1 MAFLYPDTGLPPFF
15 MYPRFLLET
24 DLSDTARLVY
34 ILLLDR
40 ARLSQTNPQWQDETG
55 RVFVYYTIPHLAEA
69 SGRGQTGVKAA
80 LGQLEEAGL
89 ILRKRQGMGNPSRIY
104 IRIPSE
110 NRPAIRPENRPT
122 IRPENR
128 PTIPSENRPAIR
140 SEKTQVT
147 VGKPTPNHNK
157 RNNKKINNYII
168 KGLDYSYEE
177 GESL

>member
-40 ARLSQTNPQWQDETG
+40 ARLSQTNAQWQDETG
-55 RVFVYYTIPHLAEA
+55 RVFVYYTITEL
-69 SGRGQTGVKAA
+69 GRGLGKTSVTVKTA
-80 LGQLEEAGL
+80 LRQLEEAGL
-89 ILRKRQGMGNPSRIY
+89 ILRRSQKQGTPSRIY
-104 IRIPSE
+104 VAFPEGTRKE
-110 NRPAIRPENRPT
+110 NYPGTRKENYPGTRK
-122 IRPENR
+122 ENYPGTR
-128 PTIPSENRPAIR
+128 KENFQNPVRKL
-140 SEKTQVT
+140 S
-147 VGKPTPNHNK
+147 PNNNK

>member
-1 MAFLYPDTGLPPFF
+1 MAFLYPDTGLPPFL

-24 DLSDTARLVY
+24 ELSDTARLVY

-55 RVFVYYTIPHLAEA
+55 RVFVYYTITEL
-69 SGRGQTGVKAA
+69 GRGLGKTSVTVKTA
-80 LGQLEEAGL
+80 LRQLEEAGL
-89 ILRKRQGMGNPSRIY
+89 ILRRSQKQGTPSRIY
-104 IRIPSE
+104 VAFPEGTRKE
-110 NRPAIRPENRPT
+110 NCPGTRKENYPGTRK
-122 IRPENR
+122 ENYPGTR
-128 PTIPSENRPAIR
+128 KENFQNPVRKL
-140 SEKTQVT
+140 S
-147 VGKPTPNHNK
+147 PNYNK

>member
-40 ARLSQTNPQWQDETG
+40 ARLSQTNAQWQDETG
-55 RVFVYYTIPHLAEA
+55 RVFVYYTITEL
-69 SGRGQTGVKAA
+69 GRGLGKTSVTVKTA
-80 LGQLEEAGL
+80 LRQLEEAGL
-89 ILRKRQGMGNPSRIY
+89 ILRRSQKQGTPSRIY
-104 IRIPSE
+104 VAFPEGTRKE
-110 NRPAIRPENRPT
+110 NYPGTRKENFQNPVRKL
-122 IRPENR
+122 
-128 PTIPSENRPAIR
+128 S
-140 SEKTQVT
+140 
-147 VGKPTPNHNK
+147 PNNNK

>member
-1 MAFLYPDTGLPPFF
+1 MAFLHSDTGLPPFL

-55 RVFVYYTIPHLAEA
+55 RVFVFYTITEL
-69 SGRGQTGVKAA
+69 GRGLGKTSVTVKTA
-80 LGQLEEAGL
+80 LRQLEEAGL
-89 ILRKRQGMGNPSRIY
+89 ILRRSQKQGTPSQIYVAFPEGTRKENCPGTRKENYPGTRKENFQNPVRKLS
-104 IRIPSE
+104 
-110 NRPAIRPENRPT
+110 
-122 IRPENR
+122 
-128 PTIPSENRPAIR
+128 
-140 SEKTQVT
+140 
-147 VGKPTPNHNK
+147 PNNNK